1 MRQLN
6 IIKKKKKT
14 PHMSM
19 ERTSFRSMEKTDKQS
34 GKIGNREGSCLI
46 PFVNI
51 PVQEYRS

>member
-6 IIKKKKKT
+6 IILFPENT